1 MVYMRVTLPL
11 LRIQPARAP
20 ILRYGVA
27 VLSTTLALIPVLLLP
42 NIAESRLAVF
52 AVAVM
57 VSAWYGGW
65 KPGLVATS
73 FALTVSA
80 YFSFSGEHTPAQYRS
95 TMIRLTL
102 FVVLAML
109 ICWFNA
115 ALRAAQE
122 SLRRSEINFRS
133 LVTNAPYGICRCDS
147 AGQLLDA
154 NPALLAMLGY
164 PSAKELVGQ
173 HLGGLYADTQHW
185 FELADFLR
193 SAAPFTGLIAEWKR
207 KDGSGTVV
215 RVSGRAVSNGDR
227 GKTFELF
234 AEDVTERRALEQQLR
249 QSQKMEAVGRLAGG
263 IAHDFNNLLMVISGY
278 SEFLLDRLGPDP
290 ALRGPAQEIAS
301 ASGSATT
308 LTRQLLAFSRKQMLA
323 PKILDLN
330 GVVTENLKMLTR
342 VIGEDIDL
350 VMVPAPGL
358 GTVRADAGQIEQVI
372 MNLAVNAR
380 DAMPSGGK
388 LTIETSN
395 VSLDEEYARFHA
407 PLRPGNYVLLSI
419 SDTGAGMD
427 SETQS
432 HIFEPFFTTKG
443 PKGTGLGLST
453 VYGIVKQS
461 GGYIWVYSEP
471 GKGSTFKIYLPRVAE
486 TVESP
491 AQVIV
496 PAESAATEPGT
507 ETILLVED
515 EANLRYLARQYLE
528 KQGYR
533 VIEAA
538 DGAVAMQIAVAH
550 DKMIHLLLTDV
561 IMPGMNGRELA
572 QRISEIRPNVKVLY
586 MSGYTENVIGR
597 NGTLD
602 AGVTLLQKPFT
613 LRDLKSKVREVLD
626 TNPISPE
633 VVMSVHTAH
642 AKASHPQ
649 LPLSRAQR
657 FQLHLPLKYR
667 RLDEEKW
674 HDGETRNISR
684 SGLLFQAEDLLQPN
698 VILEINLVLPAEIAG
713 LSAYRSGLPGRS
725 CANGKRQTARKCRP
739 PWPQKFFSITS
750 STDRSCRGLKS
761 SCEHPVPSKT
771 GFLGTRYWVLAT
783 RCQLFPQRI
792 HFLSHRVLQLFDPFA
807 GHG

>member
-1 MVYMRVTLPL
+1 MPHMRVTLSL

-27 VLSTTLALIPVLLLP
+27 VLSTTLALIPAVLLP
-42 NIAESRLAVF
+42 NVTESRLAVF

-80 YFSFSGEHTPAQYRS
+80 YFSFSGERTPAQFRS
-95 TMIRLTL
+95 TMMRLAL
-102 FVVLAML
+102 FVVLAAL

-115 ALRAAQE
+115 ALRATQE
-122 SLRRSEINFRS
+122 GLRRSEMNFRS

-147 AGQLLDA
+147 AGQLLDV
-154 NPALLAMLGY
+154 NPALLTMLGY
-164 PSAKELVGQ
+164 SSPQDLVGQ
-173 HLGGLYADTQHW
+173 HLGELHADTHQW
-185 FELADFLR
+185 FELADYLH
-193 SAAPFTGLIAEWKR
+193 SSAPFNGLIAEWKR
-207 KDGSGTVV
+207 KDGVNTVV
-215 RVSGRAVSNGDR
+215 RVSGRAVSDGDT
-227 GKTFELF
+227 GTAFELF

-278 SEFLLDRLGPDP
+278 SEFLLERLGPDP
-290 ALRGPAQEIAS
+290 TLRGPAQEISGAAQRAS
-301 ASGSATT
+301 S

-330 GVVTENLKMLTR
+330 EVVTENLKMLTR

-350 VMVPAPGL
+350 VMVPAASL
-358 GTVRADAGQIEQVI
+358 GAVRADAGQIDQVI

-388 LTIETSN
+388 LIIETSN
-395 VSLDEEYARFHA
+395 VSLDEEYSRFHA
-407 PLRPGNYVLLSI
+407 PLRPGDYIMLSI
-419 SDTGAGMD
+419 SDTGMGMD

-461 GGYIWVYSEP
+461 GGYIWVYSES
-471 GKGSTFKIYLPRVAE
+471 GKGTTFKIYLPRVTDRA
-486 TVESP
+486 ESP
-491 AQVIV
+491 AMVISS
-496 PAESAATEPGT
+496 AETAATEPGT

-515 EANLRYLARQYLE
+515 EANLRYLARQFLE

-550 DKMIHLLLTDV
+550 EGVIHLLLTDV

-572 QRISEIRPNVKVLY
+572 QRISEIRPNTKVLY
-586 MSGYTENVIGR
+586 MSGYTENVIGH

-602 AGVTLLQKPFT
+602 AGVRLLQKPFT
-613 LRDLKSKVREVLD
+613 LRELKSKVREVLD
-626 TNPISPE
+626 STPVGSELDMAVRTTQASP
-633 VVMSVHTAH
+633 
-642 AKASHPQ
+642 AKGPEQ
-649 LPLSRAQR
+649 PLSRAPR

-684 SGLLFQAEDLLQPN
+684 SGLLFQAEDSLQPN
-698 VILEINLVLPAEIAG
+698 VQLEINLVLPAEIAG
-713 LSAYRSGLPGRS
+713 LSP
-725 CANGKRQTARKCRP
+725 TEVV
-739 PWPQKFFSITS
+739 
-750 STDRSCRGLKS
+750 CRGQIVRTVKS
-761 SCEHPVPSKT
+761 AGEEMHPA
-771 GFLGTRYWVLAT
+771 LAAKIL
-783 RCQLFPQRI
+783 QY
-792 HFLSHRVLQLFDPFA
+792 HFQ
-807 GHG
+807 HGSQIPRA

>member
-1 MVYMRVTLPL
+1 MRVTLPL
-11 LRIQPARAP
+11 LRIQPARASV
-20 ILRYGVA
+20 LRYGVA
-27 VLSTTLALIPVLLLP
+27 VLSTTLALIPALLLP
-42 NIAESRLAVF
+42 NITESRLAVF

-80 YFSFSGEHTPAQYRS
+80 YFSFSGEHTPAQFRS

-102 FVVLAML
+102 FVVLAAL
-109 ICWFNA
+109 ICWLNA
-115 ALRAAQE
+115 ALRTTQE
-122 SLRRSEINFRS
+122 GLRRSEMNFRS

-147 AGQLLDA
+147 SGKLLNV

-164 PSAKELVGQ
+164 SSAQEIVGT
-173 HLGGLYADTQHW
+173 HLGALYEDGQNW
-185 FELADFLR
+185 FELADHLR
-193 SAAPFTGLIAEWKR
+193 AATPFNRLTVEWKR
-207 KDGSGTVV
+207 KDGTATVL
-215 RVSGRAVSNGDR
+215 RVSGRAVSDA
-227 GKTFELF
+227 GKERTFELF
-234 AEDVTERRALEQQLR
+234 AEDVTERHALEQQLQ

-278 SEFLLDRLGPDP
+278 SEFLLDRLGPEP
-290 ALRGPAQEIAS
+290 ELRAPAQEIAS
-301 ASGSATT
+301 AAGRAST

-342 VIGEDIDL
+342 MIGEDIEL
-350 VMVPAPGL
+350 VMIPASGL
-358 GTVRADAGQIEQVI
+358 GAVRADAGQIEQVI

-380 DAMPSGGK
+380 DAIPSGGK

-395 VSLDEEYARFHA
+395 VSLDDEHARVQA
-407 PLRPGNYVLLSI
+407 PLKPGNYVMLAI

-461 GGYIWVYSEP
+461 GGYIWVNSEP
-471 GKGSTFKIYLPRVAE
+471 GKGTTFKIYLPRVAE
-486 TVESP
+486 AVE
-491 AQVIV
+491 I
-496 PAESAATEPGT
+496 PAEVVAASQSVATEPGT
-507 ETILLVED
+507 ETILVVED
-515 EANLRYLARQYLE
+515 EANLRYLARQFLE

-538 DGAVAMQIAVAH
+538 DGAVALQIAVAH
-550 DKMIHLLLTDV
+550 EGIIHLLLTDV

-572 QRISEIRPNVKVLY
+572 QRISEIRPNTKVLY

-602 AGVTLLQKPFT
+602 AGIRLLQKPFT
-613 LRDLKSKVREVLD
+613 LRDLNARVREVLAS
-626 TNPISPE
+626 SPFPRE
-633 VVMSVHTAH
+633 VAMPARTAY
-642 AKASHPQ
+642 AVAAQQ

-657 FQLHLPLKYR
+657 FQLQLPLKYR

-674 HDGETRNISR
+674 HDGKTRNISR

-698 VILEINLVLPAEIAG
+698 VVLEINLVLPAEIAG
-713 LSAYRSGLPGRS
+713 LSP
-725 CANGKRQTARKCRP
+725 TEVV
-739 PWPQKFFSITS
+739 
-750 STDRSCRGLKS
+750 CRG
-761 SCEHPVPSKT
+761 EVVRTVTAAGEEMPPA
-771 GFLGTRYWVLAT
+771 LAAKILQY
-783 RCQLFPQRI
+783 RFQHGPQLPR
-792 HFLSHRVLQLFDPFA
+792 A
-807 GHG
+807 

>member
-1 MVYMRVTLPL
+1 MRVSLPL
-11 LRIQPARAP
+11 LSIQPARAP

-27 VLSTTLALIPVLLLP
+27 VLSTTLALIPALLLP
-42 NIAESRLAVF
+42 NITESRLAVF

-80 YFSFSGEHTPAQYRS
+80 YFSFSSEQTPAQFRS
-95 TMIRLTL
+95 TMMRLSL
-102 FVVLAML
+102 FVVLAAL
-109 ICWFNA
+109 ICWLNA

-122 SLRRSEINFRS
+122 SLRRSEMNFRS

-154 NPALLAMLGY
+154 NPALLTMLGY
-164 PSAKELVGQ
+164 ASPSELVGK
-173 HLGGLYADTQHW
+173 HLGGLYSDTHRW
-185 FELADFLR
+185 FELADYLR
-193 SAAPFTGLIAEWKR
+193 SAAPFNGLIAEWKR
-207 KDGSGTVV
+207 KDGITILV
-215 RVSGRAVSNGDR
+215 RVSGRAVCNDER
-227 GKTFELF
+227 KTAFELF
-234 AEDVTERRALEQQLR
+234 AEDVTERRALEQQLQ
-249 QSQKMEAVGRLAGG
+249 QSQKMEAIGRLAGG

-290 ALRGPAQEIAS
+290 ALRGPAQEIAG
-301 ASGSATT
+301 ASQRASS

-323 PKILDLN
+323 PKVLDLN

-350 VMVPAPGL
+350 VMVPAPAL
-358 GTVRADAGQIEQVI
+358 GAVRADAGQIDQVI

-407 PLRPGNYVLLSI
+407 PLRPGDYVMLAI
-419 SDTGAGMD
+419 SDTGLGMD

-461 GGYIWVYSEP
+461 GGYIWVNSEP
-471 GKGSTFKIYLPRVAE
+471 GKGTSFKIYLPRIAE
-486 TVESP
+486 RAEP
-491 AQVIV
+491 AQVV
-496 PAESAATEPGT
+496 AANESAFTEPGT
-507 ETILLVED
+507 ETILLAED
-515 EANLRYLARQYLE
+515 EANLRYLARQFLE
-528 KQGYR
+528 KQGYK

-550 DKMIHLLLTDV
+550 EGVIHLLLTDV

-572 QRISEIRPNVKVLY
+572 QRISEIRPQTKVLY
-586 MSGYTENVIGR
+586 MSGYTENVIGH

-602 AGVTLLQKPFT
+602 AGVRLLQKPFT

-626 TNPISPE
+626 STPFPQDVVKPVRSAYAAAAREPE
-633 VVMSVHTAH
+633 
-642 AKASHPQ
+642 P
-649 LPLSRAQR
+649 PLSRAPR

-667 RLDEEKW
+667 RLDEDKW
-674 HDGETRNISR
+674 HDGETRDISR
-684 SGLLFQAEDLLQPN
+684 SGLLFRAEDALQPN
-698 VILEINLVLPAEIAG
+698 IQLEINLVLPSEIAG
-713 LSAYRSGLPGRS
+713 LSP
-725 CANGKRQTARKCRP
+725 TEV
-739 PWPQKFFSITS
+739 I
-750 STDRSCRGLKS
+750 CRGEVVRTIES
-761 SCEHPVPSKT
+761 
-771 GFLGTRYWVLAT
+771 LGEEMSPALAAKILQYHFQHGS
-783 RCQLFPQRI
+783 QLPR
-792 HFLSHRVLQLFDPFA
+792 A
-807 GHG
+807 